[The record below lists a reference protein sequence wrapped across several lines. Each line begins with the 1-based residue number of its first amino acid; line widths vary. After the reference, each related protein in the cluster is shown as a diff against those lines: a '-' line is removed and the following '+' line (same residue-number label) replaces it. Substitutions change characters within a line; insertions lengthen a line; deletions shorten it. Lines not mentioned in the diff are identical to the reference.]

1 MKASWIDTTIL
12 PEPNKQVWVLVD
24 NSVLLGRY
32 SPIMGGWC
40 HEMALVRFNEKNRGV
55 THWHKADIP
64 LPPNPNK
71 S

>member
-1 MKASWIDTTIL
+1 
-12 PEPNKQVWVLVD
+12 
-24 NSVLLGRY
+24 
-32 SPIMGGWC
+32 MGGWC